1 MNTNEIEYVNLIRQE
16 IEQRLNDVDY
26 NNLYKEE
33 QEAYYHLL
41 LAQMYRAAEH
51 YDYAFTILQNDN
63 YFFNTTL
70 KNQVDYW
77 NCVCNAEN
85 QLLKGYIER
94 SEYQMKIDSCHEIST
109 AKRAMFMPIFG
120 ETKVNEN
127 SNVNQILGIYPN
139 PTEQLIAVDF
149 ALNVDVVDIELS
161 DLSGKLIWQT
171 NKVVNGKQLRL
182 KLPKLSSGTYM
193 LKTTTDNGVYNN
205 KVIIR

>member
-1 MNTNEIEYVNLIRQE
+1 
-16 IEQRLNDVDY
+16 
-26 NNLYKEE
+26 
-33 QEAYYHLL
+33 
-41 LAQMYRAAEH
+41 
-51 YDYAFTILQNDN
+51 
-63 YFFNTTL
+63 
-70 KNQVDYW
+70 
-77 NCVCNAEN
+77 
-85 QLLKGYIER
+85 
-94 SEYQMKIDSCHEIST
+94 MKIDSCHEIST
-109 AKRAMFMPIFG
+109 AKQAMFMPIFG
-120 ETKVNEN
+120 ETKVNDN

-149 ALNVDVVDIELS
+149 ALNVDMVYIELS